1 MAPAPSAYGAPD
13 HLKETGMKVSEVMID
28 KPPVVTRD
36 DSIALAARSIDELH
50 TSLVPVVDSHTNMRI
65 VGVITDKDVMRCTGS
80 GNNPQTSQ
88 VAEYM
93 GNSYETVHVDADVET
108 ALAEVPQGVAEQAES
123 STGASANGTGGGTGG
138 LMGRRPIVVVD
149 DQRRV
154 VGIITRPHLAMDIA
168 KVQSGQVVSGRA
180 ENMQLVWRCT
190 DCGYLLTRAEQ
201 LPDICPDCGAPKEHF
216 VLVTED

>member
-1 MAPAPSAYGAPD
+1 
-13 HLKETGMKVSEVMID
+13 MKVSEVMID

-36 DSIALAARSIDELH
+36 DTISRAARAIDELH
-50 TSLVPVVDSHTNMRI
+50 TSLVPVVDTHKNRRV
-65 VGVITDKDVMRCTGS
+65 VGVIMDKDVMRCTAS
-80 GNNPQTSQ
+80 GNNPQESM

-108 ALAEVPQGVAEQAES
+108 ALVEVPQVQQEMEIAAGTSGPGS
-123 STGASANGTGGGTGG
+123 SASGSNQG

-149 DQRRV
+149 DERRV

-201 LPDICPDCGAPKEHF
+201 LPDKCPDCGAPKEHF

>member
-1 MAPAPSAYGAPD
+1 
-13 HLKETGMKVSEVMID
+13 MKVSEVMID
-28 KPPVVTRD
+28 NPPVVTRD
-36 DSIALAARSIDELH
+36 DTIARAARCIDDLH
-50 TSLVPVVDSHTNMRI
+50 TSLVPVVDSHKNRHV
-65 VGVITDKDVMRCTGS
+65 VGVIMDKDVMRCTAS
-80 GNNPQTSQ
+80 GNNPQESV

-93 GNSYETVHVDADVET
+93 DKTYETVYVDADVET
-108 ALAEVPQGVAEQAES
+108 ALIEVPQLSREMENAAG
-123 STGASANGTGGGTGG
+123 STDPGRGSNGNSQG

-149 DQRRV
+149 DERRV

-168 KVQSGQVVSGRA
+168 RVQSGQVVSGRA

-201 LPDICPDCGAPKEHF
+201 LPDRCPDCGAPKEHF

>member
-1 MAPAPSAYGAPD
+1 
-13 HLKETGMKVSEVMID
+13 MKVSEVMID

-50 TSLVPVVDSHTNMRI
+50 TSLVPVVDSHSNKRV
-65 VGVITDKDVMRCTGS
+65 VGVITDKDIMRCTGS
-80 GNNPQTSQ
+80 GKNPQTSH
-88 VAEYM
+88 VSEYM

-108 ALAEVPQGVAEQAES
+108 ALAEVPMGLVEQQQQNEATAS
-123 STGASANGTGGGTGG
+123 GTGATSEGGGAGGAG

-201 LPDICPDCGAPKEHF
+201 LPDFCPDCGAPKEHF

>member
-1 MAPAPSAYGAPD
+1 
-13 HLKETGMKVSEVMID
+13 MKVSEVMID
-28 KPPVVTRD
+28 NPPVVTRD
-36 DSIALAARSIDELH
+36 DTISRAARCIDELH
-50 TSLVPVVDSHTNMRI
+50 TSLVPVVDTHKNRRV
-65 VGVITDKDVMRCTGS
+65 VGVIMDKEVMRCTAS
-80 GNNPQTSQ
+80 GNNPQTSM
-88 VAEYM
+88 VSEYM

-108 ALAEVPQGVAEQAES
+108 ALVEVPQSMQEMEASGS
-123 STGASANGTGGGTGG
+123 SGTGAGSTATGSNQG

-149 DQRRV
+149 DERRV

-168 KVQSGQVVSGRA
+168 KVQSGQVVAGRA

-201 LPDICPDCGAPKEHF
+201 LPDKCPDCGAPQEHF

>member
-1 MAPAPSAYGAPD
+1 
-13 HLKETGMKVSEVMID
+13 
-28 KPPVVTRD
+28 
-36 DSIALAARSIDELH
+36 
-50 TSLVPVVDSHTNMRI
+50 
-65 VGVITDKDVMRCTGS
+65 
-80 GNNPQTSQ
+80 
-88 VAEYM
+88 M

-108 ALAEVPQGVAEQAES
+108 ALVEVPVTGQDTES
-123 STGASANGTGGGTGG
+123 SMGVGAQASGQNQG

-149 DQRRV
+149 DERRV

-201 LPDICPDCGAPKEHF
+201 LPDKCPDCGAPKEHF

>member
-1 MAPAPSAYGAPD
+1 
-13 HLKETGMKVSEVMID
+13 MKVSEVMID
-28 KPPVVTRD
+28 NPPVVTRD
-36 DSIALAARSIDELH
+36 DTISRAARCIDELH
-50 TSLVPVVDSHTNMRI
+50 TSLVPVVDSHKNKRV
-65 VGVITDKDVMRCTGS
+65 VGVITDKEVMRCTAS
-80 GNNPQTSQ
+80 GNNPQESV

-93 GNSYETVHVDADVET
+93 GKSYETVHVDADVET
-108 ALAEVPQGVAEQAES
+108 ALVEVPVSLQDSES
-123 STGASANGTGGGTGG
+123 NPGTGGTSSGQNEG

-149 DQRRV
+149 DERRV

-201 LPDICPDCGAPKEHF
+201 LPDKCPDCGAPKEHF

>member
-1 MAPAPSAYGAPD
+1 
-13 HLKETGMKVSEVMID
+13 MKVSEVMID
-28 KPPVVTRD
+28 NPPVVTRD
-36 DSIALAARSIDELH
+36 DTISRAARSIDELH
-50 TSLVPVVDSHTNMRI
+50 TSLVPVVDTHENRRV
-65 VGVITDKDVMRCTGS
+65 VGVIMDKDVMRCTAS
-80 GNNPQTSQ
+80 GNNPQESM

-93 GNSYETVHVDADVET
+93 GKSYETVHVDADVET
-108 ALAEVPQGVAEQAES
+108 ALIEVPQVAQEMENTSSPTS
-123 STGASANGTGGGTGG
+123 STSGSTQG

-149 DQRRV
+149 DERRV

-201 LPDICPDCGAPKEHF
+201 LPDKCPDCGAPKEHF

>member
-1 MAPAPSAYGAPD
+1 
-13 HLKETGMKVSEVMID
+13 MKVSEVMID
-28 KPPVVTRD
+28 NPPVVTRD
-36 DSIALAARSIDELH
+36 DTISRAARCIDELH
-50 TSLVPVVDSHTNMRI
+50 TSLVPVVDTHKNRRV
-65 VGVITDKDVMRCTGS
+65 VGVIMDKEVMRCTAS
-80 GNNPQTSQ
+80 GNNPQTSM
-88 VAEYM
+88 VSEYM

-108 ALAEVPQGVAEQAES
+108 ALVEVPQSMQEMEASGS
-123 STGASANGTGGGTGG
+123 SGTGAGSTASGNNQG

-149 DQRRV
+149 DERRV

-201 LPDICPDCGAPKEHF
+201 LPEKCPDCGAPKEHF

>member
-1 MAPAPSAYGAPD
+1 
-13 HLKETGMKVSEVMID
+13 MKVSEVMID
-28 KPPVVTRD
+28 NPPVVTRD
-36 DSIALAARSIDELH
+36 DSIALAARSIDDLH
-50 TSLVPVVDSHTNMRI
+50 TSLVPVVDSHNSRRV
-65 VGVITDKDVMRCTGS
+65 VGVIMDKDVMRCTAS
-80 GNNPQTSQ
+80 GGNPQTSH
-88 VAEYM
+88 VSEYM
-93 GNSYETVHVDADVET
+93 GTSYETVHVDADVET
-108 ALAEVPQGVAEQAES
+108 ALAEVPQGLS
-123 STGASANGTGGGTGG
+123 LPDGDTGSGTSGTSQGGG

-149 DQRRV
+149 DGRRV

-201 LPDICPDCGAPKEHF
+201 LPDSCPDCGAPKEHF

>member
-1 MAPAPSAYGAPD
+1 
-13 HLKETGMKVSEVMID
+13 MKVSEVMID

-36 DSIALAARSIDELH
+36 DTISRAARCIDELH
-50 TSLVPVVDSHTNMRI
+50 TSLVPVVDTHNNKRV
-65 VGVITDKDVMRCTGS
+65 VGVIMDKDVMRCTAS
-80 GNNPQTSQ
+80 GNNPQESM

-93 GNSYETVHVDADVET
+93 GTSYETVHVDADVET
-108 ALAEVPQGVAEQAES
+108 ALIEVPQASQELLNEAGTTSPTS
-123 STGASANGTGGGTGG
+123 STTGSNQG

-149 DQRRV
+149 DDRRV

-201 LPDICPDCGAPKEHF
+201 LPDKCPDCGAPKEHF

>member
-1 MAPAPSAYGAPD
+1 
-13 HLKETGMKVSEVMID
+13 MKVSEVMID
-28 KPPVVTRD
+28 NPPVVTRD

-50 TSLVPVVDSHTNMRI
+50 TSLVPVVDSHANRRV

-80 GNNPQTSQ
+80 GNNPQTSR
-88 VAEYM
+88 VADYM

-108 ALAEVPQGVAEQAES
+108 ALAEVPQGLADLQGS
-123 STGASANGTGGGTGG
+123 SAPSPSANGTGDGGGGGTGG
-138 LMGRRPIVVVD
+138 LMGRRPIVVID

-201 LPDICPDCGAPKEHF
+201 LPDKCPDCGAPKEHF

>member
-1 MAPAPSAYGAPD
+1 
-13 HLKETGMKVSEVMID
+13 MKVSEVMID
-28 KPPVVTRD
+28 NPPVVTRD

-50 TSLVPVVDSHTNMRI
+50 TSLVPVVDTHANRRV

-80 GNNPQTSQ
+80 GNKPQTSH
-88 VAEYM
+88 VADYM

-108 ALAEVPQGVAEQAES
+108 ALAEVPQGLAEQQSQPADGS
-123 STGASANGTGGGTGG
+123 QNGSGSNTGG

-201 LPDICPDCGAPKEHF
+201 LPSICPDCGAPKEHF

>member
-1 MAPAPSAYGAPD
+1 
-13 HLKETGMKVSEVMID
+13 MKVSEVMID

-50 TSLVPVVDSHTNMRI
+50 TSLVPVVDSHTGMRV
-65 VGVITDKDVMRCTGS
+65 VGVITDKDVMRCTAS
-80 GNNPQTSQ
+80 GNNPQTSH
-88 VAEYM
+88 VADYM
-93 GNSYETVHVDADVET
+93 GTSYETVYVDADVET
-108 ALAEVPQGVAEQAES
+108 ALAEVPQGLSVPQGDTGSGAASDS
-123 STGASANGTGGGTGG
+123 SQGGG

-149 DQRRV
+149 DQRHV
-154 VGIITRPHLAMDIA
+154 VGLITRPHLAMDIA